1 MTKIEDMSEPQR
13 QAWITLLADGAVFVY
28 FWSKTTIGLSPQLI
42 HTNMDEFGEIILSV
56 VIATVILH
64 AVIASI
70 FDMRKRKEPYEK
82 DERDITIERKGAHWG
97 YRLMQWGVGGVIITL
112 LAHNLIGI
120 DYKPPVSIQKPA
132 EIVFALLVVSYVAD
146 LVKQGIM
153 IWAYRD

>member
-1 MTKIEDMSEPQR
+1 MTKIEDMSEPVR
-13 QAWITLLADGAVFVY
+13 QAWITLLADGVVFAY
-28 FWSKTTIGLSPQLI
+28 FWSKTTIGFSPKLI
-42 HTNMDEFGEIILSV
+42 HTEMKDFGEVILGV

-64 AVIASI
+64 AIIASI
-70 FDMRKRKEPYEK
+70 FDMRKRKEAYEK

-146 LVKQGIM
+146 LVKHGIM
-153 IWAYRD
+153 IWTYRE